1 MIGEIIM
8 SGLGLIVYPFKE
20 PVLGFIDFFPIF
32 FFVFLVGSNIGE
44 GDGTPLQYSCLENP
58 MDGGAW

>member
-32 FFVFLVGSNIGE
+32 FFVFFS
-44 GDGTPLQYSCLENP
+44 
-58 MDGGAW
+58 W